1 MQNDSNYLEWLS
13 FGRTAKKDWQERCSV
28 DNYQTNRKRQ
38 KKKFQIKSLNYS
50 PTFTSTSNKLTP
62 QPSMSH
68 LNDIIASF
76 AQYKQLLT
84 EMIKVKK
91 NSLIDVINK
100 RIVKETMKLFKHC
113 AQTWL
118 TIFWTYHATK
128 YKSFIYR
135 TRNSFG
141 GSNTDQIKQITSG

>member
-1 MQNDSNYLEWLS
+1 
-13 FGRTAKKDWQERCSV
+13 
-28 DNYQTNRKRQ
+28 
-38 KKKFQIKSLNYS
+38 
-50 PTFTSTSNKLTP
+50 
-62 QPSMSH
+62 MSH
-68 LNDIIASF
+68 VNDIIASF

-128 YKSFIYR
+128 YNSFIYR
-135 TRNSFG
+135 TRKSFG